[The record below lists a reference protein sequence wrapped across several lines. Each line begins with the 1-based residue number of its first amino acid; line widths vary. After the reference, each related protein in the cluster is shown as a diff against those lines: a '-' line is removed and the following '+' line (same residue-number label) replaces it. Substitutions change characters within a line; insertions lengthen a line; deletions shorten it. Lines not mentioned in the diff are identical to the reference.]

1 MENFSFCQKPKVL
14 VVGAGPIGLA
24 AALEFANFEIETL
37 VVDELSEINKA
48 SKAICWSQRSLEMLN
63 RVGVAEKFIEKG
75 STWKKGR
82 VFKAEEEI
90 YNFDLQV
97 EAGFKAPA
105 FINLQQYYVEQF
117 LIDKLKELEFPV
129 LRRGHKVVDIS
140 LTKDNRALV
149 QIENDQEVYNVIAD
163 YVVAADGIR
172 STIRKAFE
180 LELQGNYFDEQFLII
195 DVKVDKS
202 FPLERKFWFQ
212 PKFHD
217 GQSALLHVQ
226 PDNNLRIDLQLG
238 PNVDP
243 DSEQDE
249 SRVRARVDKI
259 LGSDVDYKLEWVSL
273 YSFSCKRI
281 ERFSHGPIFFVGD
294 AAHVVSPFGARGG
307 NGGLQ
312 DIDNLVWKVSSVIKG
327 KAPRALL
334 DTYDEERIPAADEN
348 ILNSARSTGFMT
360 PKTQASIDFRD
371 AVFDL
376 SKTMPFARDF
386 INSGRLSQPYKYI
399 GSSLVSEDDT
409 SFFGD
414 GILPGQSILDAP
426 ICIGRK
432 QTWLIDHIAIGFSVV
447 AFVDEEK
454 TAISIPQYLDKVCRQ
469 LDLIETFVIVTS
481 KRLNGMSGKLL
492 CDTTG
497 LAFERW
503 AASDG
508 SIYLVRPDHHIAA
521 RWRAT
526 PSVSELKKAC
536 RKSIS
541 L

>member
-1 MENFSFCQKPKVL
+1 MVKLSFGQKPKVL

-37 VVDELSEINKA
+37 VVDELSEINRA
-48 SKAICWSQRSLEMLN
+48 SKAICWSQRSLEILN
-63 RVGVAEKFIEKG
+63 RVGLAEQLIDKG

-97 EAGFKAPA
+97 EAGFKSPA

-117 LIDKLKELEFPV
+117 LIDKLQELEYPV
-129 LRRGHKVVDIS
+129 LRRGHKVVDIAI
-140 LTKDNRALV
+140 TNDERALV
-149 QIENDQEVYNVIAD
+149 QIEHDQNVYIVTAD
-163 YVVAADGIR
+163 YVVAADGVR

-180 LELQGNYFDEQFLII
+180 LEMRGNYFDEQFLII

-212 PKFHD
+212 PTFHD

-226 PDNNLRIDLQLG
+226 PDNILRIDLQLE
-238 PNVDP
+238 PNMNP
-243 DSEQDE
+243 ELEKDE
-249 SRVRARVDKI
+249 ERVRARVNKI
-259 LGSDVDYKLEWVSL
+259 LGSDVAYKLEWISL

-281 ERFSHGPIFFVGD
+281 QRFRHGPIFFVGD

-312 DIDNLVWKVSSVIKG
+312 DIDNLVWKVSSVING

-334 DTYDEERIPAADEN
+334 DSYDEERIPAADEN
-348 ILNSARSTGFMT
+348 LLNSARSTGFMT
-360 PKTQASIDFRD
+360 PKTQASIDFRE

-376 SKTMPFARDF
+376 SKTMPFAREF
-386 INSGRLSQPYKYI
+386 INSGRLSQPYKYF
-399 GSSLVSEDDT
+399 GSSLVSEDDI
-409 SFFGD
+409 SFCGE

-426 ICIGRK
+426 IFLGRK
-432 QTWLIDHIAIGFSVV
+432 QTWLIDQITIGFSLVV
-447 AFVDEEK
+447 FVDEEK
-454 TAISIPQYLDKVCRQ
+454 TAKSITKYLDEVCRQ
-469 LDLIETFVIVTS
+469 LDLLEQYLVVTS
-481 KRLNGMSGKLL
+481 KRFNGISKKFL

-497 LAFERW
+497 LTFERW

-508 SIYLVRPDHHIAA
+508 SVYLVRPDHHVAA
-521 RWRAT
+521 RWKAT
-526 PSVSELKKAC
+526 PTISELKKAF